1 MNLDVIP
8 WSNMRVKMLTISR
21 FTLTAF
27 VSLAVCQAQS
37 YRAPRTADGKPN
49 FNGIWQA
56 MNTANWDLEAHSARG
71 PHFSGMGA
79 IGAEPSG
86 LGVVEGGTIPY
97 LPAALEQKKKNFANR
112 LALDPETKCYM
123 PGVPRAT
130 YMPYPF
136 QIIQSTNK
144 ILFAYEYAST
154 ERLVNMGKPIDPPDN
169 SWMGQSN
176 GLFEGD
182 ILVIDSLGFNDSTWF
197 DRAGNFHGEDLKVTE
212 RYTMVSPDV
221 MNYEATITDPKT
233 FSRPWKISM
242 PLYRRQEKNMQLGEF
257 KCVEFAEELLYGHL
271 RKQPSK

>member
-1 MNLDVIP
+1 MRNRFRDVLIAAAAA
-8 WSNMRVKMLTISR
+8 
-21 FTLTAF
+21 TATAVF
-27 VSLAVCQAQS
+27 VGSMPTPSGQAA
-37 YRAPRTADGKPN
+37 RPARTADGKPN

-144 ILFAYEYAST
+144 ILDRKST
-154 ERLVNMGKPIDPPDN
+154 RLN
-169 SWMGQSN
+169 SS
-176 GLFEGD
+176 
-182 ILVIDSLGFNDSTWF
+182 
-197 DRAGNFHGEDLKVTE
+197 H
-212 RYTMVSPDV
+212 
-221 MNYEATITDPKT
+221 
-233 FSRPWKISM
+233 
-242 PLYRRQEKNMQLGEF
+242 
-257 KCVEFAEELLYGHL
+257 
-271 RKQPSK
+271 